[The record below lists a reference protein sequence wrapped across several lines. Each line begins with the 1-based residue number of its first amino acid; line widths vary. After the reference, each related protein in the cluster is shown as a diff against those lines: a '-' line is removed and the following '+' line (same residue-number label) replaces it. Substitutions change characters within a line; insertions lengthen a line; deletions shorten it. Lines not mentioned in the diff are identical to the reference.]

1 METVTISALR
11 VAAEAVI
18 SSKRYMRVGVLN
30 LVVVDDEIRDVDT
43 YAATHG
49 LAVSEVEKH
58 VAWLDIVVIVVC
70 CHFIVDFTENF
81 FRCSSE
87 SQARPRRFIKFP

>member
-49 LAVSEVEKH
+49 LAVRRGPRSIY
-58 VAWLDIVVIVVC
+58 WL
-70 CHFIVDFTENF
+70 EPL
-81 FRCSSE
+81 
-87 SQARPRRFIKFP
+87 PRG

>member
-11 VAAEAVI
+11 VASAAEI
-18 SSKRYMRVGVLN
+18 SSKRYIRVGVLN
-30 LVVVDDEIRDVDT
+30 LVVVDDEIRVV
-43 YAATHG
+43 AGARG
-49 LAVSEVEKH
+49 GREVEKH

-81 FRCSSE
+81 FRCSPA